1 MNISFTLFALTG
13 TLMQSG
19 FSPSTASQPMDS
31 KALFQSVSS
40 LLIDVS
46 DGSTQKQIAISDR
59 QGVKIQTRD
68 YVDSRSSCAV
78 NSMTRISSRNEVVV
92 DWRCGPYRAIKK
104 SDIVAINTQGED
116 SIVSGVMIVSVG
128 SK

>member
-1 MNISFTLFALTG
+1 MTMSLALLALAG
-13 TLMQSG
+13 TLMQSAL
-19 FSPSTASQPMDS
+19 SPATASEYTDS
-31 KALFQSVSS
+31 KVLFQSVSS

-59 QGVKIQTRD
+59 QGAKIQTRD

-78 NSMTRISSRNEVVV
+78 NSMSRVSRRNEVVV

-104 SDIVAINTQGED
+104 SDIVAINVEGEN
-116 SIVSGVMIVSVG
+116 SIFSDAVIVPVG